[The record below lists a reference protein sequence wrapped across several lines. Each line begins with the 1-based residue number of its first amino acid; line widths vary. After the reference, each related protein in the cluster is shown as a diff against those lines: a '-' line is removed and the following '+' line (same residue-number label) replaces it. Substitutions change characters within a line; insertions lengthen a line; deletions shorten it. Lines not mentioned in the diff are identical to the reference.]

1 MTKRGSPA
9 YSPVMKVAPS
19 ELAMATGVAVA
30 SVGLIYA
37 MMLSERSTLHHAL
50 QLAAPSEVR
59 PGAPLPMRSYLMHGV
74 EADEMPTLIE
84 GDVEVSVLD
93 GERTLSST
101 VLSRSPTLT
110 GEGALEAPS
119 APGSY
124 ALRAV
129 ATGDDGAVLATVTT
143 PLTVSSEAARA
154 AELGRLAAPLS
165 QFALGPIT
173 IESGELPPRAFE
185 VRIASGICVPDRPC
199 GLLIDVGADDLE
211 IAIEPGPAIRVLGV
225 PAREGRYIQQWVQV
239 TGSEGEFL
247 LGVTRQGRMV
257 ARRSVR
263 LPIALA
269 TPYLAL
275 GTPFVREGRAPL
287 IVAAPPGRTAL
298 VIDIAEDGHF
308 LRTLTLP
315 PAELD
320 EAGLGLLDLALAD
333 LPDGI
338 YRLQLRADPFPTDH
352 TVGRLVRVGQPSVE
366 EPLLASDGPITFAFA
381 AADAEAS
388 ELELP
393 RTVSGLAGDVAR
405 IEASRS
411 IVRVVTFAGMLVAG
425 VLLVMAIL
433 RRGMAAD
440 ADAAALMREAGAAY
454 DPEASRHQRRTLA
467 LAILALA
474 LAVLTGIALVAARA
488 VLE

>member
-1 MTKRGSPA
+1 
-9 YSPVMKVAPS
+9 MKVARS

-37 MMLSERSTLHHAL
+37 MLLSERSTLHHAL

-74 EADEMPTLIE
+74 EADEMPTLVE
-84 GDVEVSVLD
+84 ADVEVSVLD
-93 GERTLSST
+93 GERALSST
-101 VLSRSPTLT
+101 LLSRSPTLT
-110 GEGALEAPS
+110 SEGALDAPS

-124 ALRAV
+124 VLRAV
-129 ATGDDGAVLATVTT
+129 ATDEDGAVLATVTT
-143 PLTVSSEAARA
+143 PLTVSSDAAPA
-154 AELGRLAAPLS
+154 VELGRLAAPLS

-185 VRIASGICVPDRPC
+185 VRVASGICVPDRPC
-199 GLLIDVGADDLE
+199 GLLIDVGADDLD
-211 IAIEPGPAIRVLGV
+211 IHIEPGPAIRVLGV
-225 PAREGRYIQQWVQV
+225 PTREGRYVQQWVQV

-263 LPIALA
+263 LPVALA
-269 TPYLAL
+269 TPYLAV
-275 GTPFVREGRAPL
+275 GTPFIREGRVPL
-287 IVAAPPGRTAL
+287 VLAAPPGRTAL
-298 VIDIAEDGHF
+298 LIDLARDGFFLGTLTVPAFEIDEDG
-308 LRTLTLP
+308 LGRVELSLP
-315 PAELD
+315 EL
-320 EAGLGLLDLALAD
+320 E
-333 LPDGI
+333 DGI
-338 YRLQLRADPFPTDH
+338 YRVQLRADPFPTDH
-352 TVGRLVRVGQPSVE
+352 TVGRLMRVGRPASDAPRD
-366 EPLLASDGPITFAFA
+366 PLLASEGPITFAFA

-440 ADAAALMREAGAAY
+440 ADAAALMREAGVAD
-454 DPEASRHQRRTLA
+454 DPDATRHQRRTLA